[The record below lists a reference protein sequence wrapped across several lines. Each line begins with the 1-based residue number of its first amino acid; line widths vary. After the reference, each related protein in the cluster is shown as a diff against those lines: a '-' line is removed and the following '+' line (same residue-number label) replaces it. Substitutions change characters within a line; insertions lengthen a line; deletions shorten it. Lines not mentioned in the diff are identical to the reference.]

1 MSDRYPIYRVPLS
14 PKQLYFSTTKEDT
27 LYYKIQ
33 ELLPELKAQPEWAD
47 KPDEDIENYIIRL
60 FNKRNQTYI
69 RAQNENRAHDM
80 NDPRDANWKQYSYE
94 EIIEMYKKGIDVPDD
109 CLKWAYSQAAGD
121 TDVAPKLEDAKTS
134 SAENIDEV
142 IEYDNTSGTYK
153 QDKEAIQQYVAK
165 AEEQEEFIKTSEEQ
179 LAENSKN
186 IETKKRM
193 LETER
198 QEAQIKMDG
207 YKNEYN
213 AIGQKIQNGEEVS
226 DAELSKYNHLDT
238 MLNNENKE
246 LILSAG
252 NLEDEIASLES
263 EINTTNKSIEYNQVL
278 ESKINDTA
286 KKHINSEKYNSKYIC
301 GAGLSNVSRDFSS
314 LMYSTYSGDL
324 STYSNNLSGEL
335 HLSLVQSEYTA
346 VDATNVDVESTEL
359 IGSIQGAEVAD
370 LVPVAK
376 VNEDQHE
383 PVNENEE
390 EISENQD
397 NENAVAQE
405 DNEAKANEV
414 KPQNEN
420 PEDVKSK
427 EQPADTE
434 EIKPETTEAQE
445 EAEPEKAEETEGPVL
460 KANTKVE
467 DKDNR
472 TISVAATDNNA
483 ENEIEI
489 ASVAKDKKSDVSGNR
504 QEIASA
510 KSSDEADKDTS
521 ATKEE
526 PVVARDSKEQ
536 ESIEADKAISAKY
549 AKETQDNNSEEPVS
563 VPIAQVDEDGIPE
576 TEPKT
581 PEQLTKASEVQRK
594 DMAKVFE
601 ETDSNPEA
609 RGITTN
615 RDATLRDAS
624 FSNVETS
631 ITSSADE
638 LEVLRQKAL
647 KYNTAGIEA
656 KNTTT
661 SIGETDFVINAD
673 GGAAISGQGGSLTRN
688 NNVNET
694 EQDLNKL
701 AETRDDAQSVNND
714 INDKLI
720 ALGSLSDRNMS
731 SVTTTANM
739 PVQSKPSDNSNELN
753 KITRNV
759 NNSSDSE
766 AKAYRQAENAEEVGK
781 GVINNSTSE
790 LEKNETK
797 NEIGHSNELF
807 VSEDIDDE
815 SYDEMY
821 EETVEELDSKQTA
834 RYSDM
839 AAPGIMEEEVSSNNM
854 ATDGLTAEIAEQ
866 DMSNAISENI
876 QSISEEIL
884 KVEATQTLA
893 NNNAQDILNTRSVEA
908 AKSSILTYG
917 EKVQQ
922 KDNNTEIK
930 RKVLTSFEIKRRDE
944 MKKAVEKVSSSAKM
958 KH

>member
-1 MSDRYPIYRVPLS
+1 MSDRYPIYRVPLT
-14 PKQLYFSTTKEDT
+14 PKQLFLSTTKEDT

-47 KPDEDIENYIIRL
+47 KPDEEIENYIVRL

-69 RAQNENRAHDM
+69 RAHNENRAHDM

-121 TDVAPKLEDAKTS
+121 TDIAPQLEDAKTS
-134 SAENIDEV
+134 SAENIDEA

-165 AEEQEEFIKTSEEQ
+165 AEEQEQFIKTSEEQ

-207 YKNEYN
+207 YKSEYN

-226 DAELSKYNHLDT
+226 DTELSKYNHLDT

-324 STYSNNLSGEL
+324 STYSTNLSGEL

-376 VNEDQHE
+376 VNEDQQE

-414 KPQNEN
+414 KPQNEK
-420 PEDVKSK
+420 PQEVKSD
-427 EQPADTE
+427 EQSADAE
-434 EIKPETTEAQE
+434 EIKPETAETQE
-445 EAEPEKAEETEGPVL
+445 ETESEKAEETEEPVL
-460 KANTKVE
+460 NANSKVE
-467 DKDNR
+467 AKDNR
-472 TISVAATDNNA
+472 IASTISTNAADENENNIDVETDNT
-483 ENEIEI
+483 
-489 ASVAKDKKSDVSGNR
+489 SDVSGNK

-510 KSSDEADKDTS
+510 KSSDEVDKDAS
-521 ATKEE
+521 ANREE
-526 PVVARDSKEQ
+526 PVVARDIKEQ
-536 ESIEADKAISAKY
+536 ESIEADQAISAKY
-549 AKETQDNNSEEPVS
+549 AKGTQDNKSEEPVS

-739 PVQSKPSDNSNELN
+739 PVQSKSSDNSNELN

-839 AAPGIMEEEVSSNNM
+839 AAPGIMDEEVSSNNM

-893 NNNAQDILNTRSVEA
+893 NNNAQDTLNTRSVEA